1 MTSKAKLIS
10 NQPFATPRRGWR
22 RISMAVIACVLAL
35 PALTHAHG
43 MTAEELGAPIVTSG
57 LLAFACYWLVMLWPS
72 SKKKN
77 GTAGGSGR
85 QNTSAAP
92 THRRHAHQ
100 HSIRV
105 KQVPRLRKI
114 GRSGQV
120 GRDQNSGRRAIDG

>member
-1 MTSKAKLIS
+1 MTSRATLIG
-10 NQPFATPRRGWR
+10 NQRFTTAQRGWR
-22 RISMAVIACVLAL
+22 TSMTVVALVLML

-57 LLAFACYWLVMLWPS
+57 LLAFVCYWLVLLWPS

-77 GTAGGSGR
+77 GPASGAG
-85 QNTSAAP
+85 QQYASAA

-100 HSIRV
+100 PSVRV
-105 KQVPRLRKI
+105 KQRPRLRQI